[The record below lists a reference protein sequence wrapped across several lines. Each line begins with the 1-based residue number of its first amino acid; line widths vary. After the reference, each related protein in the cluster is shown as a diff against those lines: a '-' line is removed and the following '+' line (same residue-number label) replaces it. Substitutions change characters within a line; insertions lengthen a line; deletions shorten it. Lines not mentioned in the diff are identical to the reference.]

1 MNIKEAINC
10 MKDGKKVKR
19 ANDNFIY
26 YYKDDKIY
34 CEEAK
39 WKYDNNSISYEDVLA
54 EDWEVI
60 EDKKKEKK
68 KYWIP
73 KKDEKYYFV
82 SSFSSNVSYDKSIE
96 DEFDESRINLG
107 NCFRTE
113 EEAVHMIKKSNII
126 HELQKFAYENNSE
139 EISQKWQLDDYRKK
153 YYIVYNYVEKQIKIG
168 FALKCRSL
176 PFNIYFESEEEAKK
190 AIETIGE
197 DRIKKYYFDVE
208 K

>member
-1 MNIKEAINC
+1 MNFKEAYKA
-10 MKDGKKVKR
+10 MQEGKNVRRKSWKKNEFIDVNY
-19 ANDNFIY
+19 NDKFVFT
-26 YYKDDKIY
+26 
-34 CEEAK
+34 
-39 WKYDNNSISYEDVLA
+39 SIENALA
-54 EDWEVI
+54 EDWEVV
-60 EDKKKEKK
+60 EEEK
-68 KYWIP
+68 KYWKP
-73 KKDEKYYFV
+73 KKDEKYYFI
-82 SSFSSNVSYDKSIE
+82 STLTSNVSEDKSIE

-113 EEAVHMIKKSNII
+113 EEAVHMIKKLNII

-139 EISQKWQLDDYRKK
+139 EISQKWQLDDYEKK
-153 YYIVYNYVEKQIKIG
+153 YYIVYNYDKEQITIG